1 MQLPWQVSF
10 SQLREIL
17 SRQREGPIVYL
28 EDSRSP
34 SVWAKFLQ
42 MKQQDRLQHLKKM
55 VPDDF
60 QEEPVHRQEELTW
73 SWRKLL
79 NSMLGKESK
88 RKDDK
93 GAGKSPDSYN
103 LYDRRPDFSNNYGWS
118 VALDESDYDP
128 LKHSGIGVY
137 LVNLTAVIDSSTFLL
152 HYNT

>member
-1 MQLPWQVSF
+1 MQVSY

-17 SRQREGPIVYL
+17 SRQREGPIVYV
-28 EDSRSP
+28 ENSRSP

-42 MKQQDRLQHLKKM
+42 MKQQDRLQQLKKM

-60 QEEPVHRQEELTW
+60 QEEPVHPQEEITW

-79 NSMLGKESK
+79 NSMLGKETK
-88 RKDDK
+88 RSDDK
-93 GAGKSPDSYN
+93 GTGKSPDSYN

-137 LVNLTAVIDSSTFLL
+137 LVNLTAVIDFSTFLV